1 VAPDAV
7 QLALRRLAHLLPET
21 VGTVVQ
27 DDLHN
32 PNIPTPGK
40 AV

>member
-1 VAPDAV
+1 VTFQAAE
-7 QLALRRLAHLLPET
+7 LALRRLPHLLPQT

-32 PNIPTPGK
+32 PSIGSP
-40 AV
+40 